1 MRIVNWLF
9 QFILMAILVSCT
21 TTPPTGQSS
30 RQEDQTQ
37 GRRDEIGGQLQT
49 FRPEIRSLLERGEFL
64 KSLRLMQQA
73 VNLGLN
79 ESSLKEEY
87 ALALQGGMIYS
98 EDLSKKE
105 RFSECGIYLQQL
117 LNLYPRNLPTLS
129 GVSAGQI
136 REKMNFCSDQLMI
149 KGLAAYRAGQMQ
161 EAINFWKALLVFNPE
176 RTEAEKAIETCSIQL
191 RNLKPKPEVL

>member
-9 QFILMAILVSCT
+9 RFILIAFLVSCT
-21 TTPPTGQSS
+21 STPPTGQSS
-30 RQEDQTQ
+30 RQEDPTTV
-37 GRRDEIGGQLQT
+37 RRDELGQLQT
-49 FRPEIRSLLERGEFL
+49 FRPEIRSLLERREFL

-73 VNLGLN
+73 VNLGLS
-79 ESSLKEEY
+79 EASLREEY
-87 ALALQGGMIYS
+87 TLALRGGMIYS
-98 EDLSKKE
+98 EELSKKE

-117 LNLYPRNLPTLS
+117 LNLYPRHLTDLS
-129 GVSAGQI
+129 GVSAGEI
-136 REKMNFCSDQLMI
+136 RQKMNFCSDQLMI

-191 RNLKPKPEVL
+191 RNLKPKPEV